1 MAIIEVSTISEE
13 PPLWLRNF
21 TNSDGFYLF
30 PAPLAVWRGS
40 GTVLVLEL
48 DGFLL
53 VVSAS
58 FFFTLKKYENH
69 MTTIYHIYIYF
80 KYKSL

>member
-30 PAPLAVWRGS
+30 PAEYLWRFGAGAVLYWYWNWM
-40 GTVLVLEL
+40 
-48 DGFLL
+48 
-53 VVSAS
+53 VSYLWFQPV
-58 FFFTLKKYENH
+58 FF
-69 MTTIYHIYIYF
+69 
-80 KYKSL
+80 SL

>member
-30 PAPLAVWRGS
+30 PAEYLWRFGAD
-40 GTVLVLEL
+40 GTDFVLGL
-48 DGFLL
+48 DGPAQFLL
-53 VVSAS
+53 SV
-58 FFFTLKKYENH
+58 FLKTLKKY
-69 MTTIYHIYIYF
+69 
-80 KYKSL
+80 